1 MKSRDVLLSI
11 WGLHGITRVHTQGT
25 HESFE
30 VRAPKVQNN
39 VKPSNMEEVN
49 RNIATIFEQNIPSG
63 KKALQDSHK
72 NLAEI
77 ADYCE
82 RQYISV
88 NNTYKSNDKTK
99 ALEETRAVFAETKQ
113 YATQSLASVA
123 YQIHALAASVLDL
136 LDNQASQ
143 LSQMNSD
150 ISYISNVVHVHKE
163 KVARRE
169 IGVLA
174 SSKNTTRGHKII
186 APSQR
191 EQPKRYQRQP
201 IDYNALDAVGHGSK
215 SATAEPKRNPSVRS
229 NQRSTA
235 VPNTPTAPP
244 TAPKA
249 VTTGT
254 LRVRT
259 KNQPPPSA
267 PPPPPEVPKI
277 PNGGYPPPSLPNV
290 APPPPP
296 MINPPGSP
304 VDLPPPPPP
313 IPADLEPMSPGP
325 PPPPPMTL
333 DVDGNQNAL
342 HGEFSPLPPPP
353 PPMPD
358 ADPAPALPAWVPENY
373 EEKVV
378 SIYDYEATRDDEL
391 SFKEGEIIYVLKKN
405 SDGWYEG
412 VLDGMTGLFPGN
424 YVEITL

>member
-1 MKSRDVLLSI
+1 
-11 WGLHGITRVHTQGT
+11 
-25 HESFE
+25 
-30 VRAPKVQNN
+30 
-39 VKPSNMEEVN
+39 MEEVN
-49 RNIATIFEQNIPSG
+49 KNIATIFQQNIPSG

-82 RQYISV
+82 RQYVSV
-88 NNTYKSNDKTK
+88 NNTYKGNDKTK
-99 ALEETRAVFAETKQ
+99 ALDETRTVFAETKQ

-143 LSQMNSD
+143 LNQMNSD

-201 IDYNALDAVGHGSK
+201 IDYNALDNVGHGSK
-215 SATAEPKRNPSVRS
+215 STAPPESKRTASVRS
-229 NQRSTA
+229 SRGSSVSSTT
-235 VPNTPTAPP
+235 PNPPPP

-254 LRVRT
+254 LRVRA

-267 PPPPPEVPKI
+267 PPPPPEIPKV
-277 PNGGYPPPSLPNV
+277 PNGPPPPVLPNV

-296 MINPPGSP
+296 IVNAPGSP
-304 VDLPPPPPP
+304 IDLPPPPPP
-313 IPADLEPMSPGP
+313 PPMPADLDTMSPEP

-333 DVDGNQNAL
+333 DVDRNQNPVPDLLPPPPSPFANQGEPSRS
-342 HGEFSPLPPPP
+342 GEFSPLPPPP
-353 PPMPD
+353 PELND
-358 ADPAPALPAWVPENY
+358 HASSVPAWAPENY
-373 EEKVV
+373 EEKVI

-391 SFKEGEIIYVLKKN
+391 SFREGEIIYVLKKN
-405 SDGWYEG
+405 DDGWYEG
-412 VLDGMTGLFPGN
+412 VMNGMTGLFPGN
-424 YVEITL
+424 YVGASP

>member
-1 MKSRDVLLSI
+1 M
-11 WGLHGITRVHTQGT
+11 
-25 HESFE
+25 
-30 VRAPKVQNN
+30 A
-39 VKPSNMEEVN
+39 EVN
-49 RNIATIFEQNIPSG
+49 KNIATIFQQNIPNG

-82 RQYISV
+82 RQYVSV
-88 NNTYKSNDKTK
+88 NNTYKSNDKIK
-99 ALEETRAVFAETKQ
+99 ALEGTRTVFAETKQ

-123 YQIHALAASVLDL
+123 YQIHALAANVLDL

-150 ISYISNVVHVHKE
+150 ISYISNVVQVHKE

-201 IDYNALDAVGHGSK
+201 IDYNALDNVGHGFQ
-215 SATAEPKRNPSVRS
+215 SAAAESKRNPSVRS
-229 NQRSTA
+229 SRGSTA
-235 VPNTPTAPP
+235 SPTTPTPPP

-254 LRVRT
+254 LRVRA

-267 PPPPPEVPKI
+267 PPPPPEVPKA
-277 PNGGYPPPSLPNV
+277 PNGPPPPPVLPNI

-296 MINPPGSP
+296 MVNAPGSP

-313 IPADLEPMSPGP
+313 PSIPTDLEPMSPEP

-333 DVDGNQNAL
+333 DVDGNHNPLPDFLPPPPSPFAN
-342 HGEFSPLPPPP
+342 HGEPSRSGEFSPLPPPP
-353 PPMPD
+353 PELNDQTYDIPPT
-358 ADPAPALPAWVPENY
+358 PAWVPEIY

-378 SIYDYEATRDDEL
+378 SIYDYEASRDDEL

-412 VLDGMTGLFPGN
+412 VMDGMTGLFPGN
-424 YVEITL
+424 YVEASR